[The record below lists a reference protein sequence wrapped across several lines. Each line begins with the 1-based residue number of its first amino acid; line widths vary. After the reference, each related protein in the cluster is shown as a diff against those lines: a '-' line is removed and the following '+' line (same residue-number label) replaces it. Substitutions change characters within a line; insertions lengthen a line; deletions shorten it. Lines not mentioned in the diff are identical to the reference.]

1 MKDVLT
7 PLEMRCVDK
16 NTEYNKLPTLLL
28 MENAGS
34 QIASHIVDNYPDKK
48 KVSLY
53 AGTGGNGGDAF
64 VAARHLL
71 NHGYR
76 IHLILLSRPENIK
89 NNDSILNWK
98 VIENVAK
105 ADGNIR
111 VSIITDSTQ
120 LNPDNSDIIVDAI
133 LGTGINGK
141 LRQPVSKAIDV
152 INYSPAVR
160 LSVDVPSGLDPSTG
174 EVFDKCV
181 VANETL
187 TLHKKK
193 TGLLKAQSSYVGEVT
208 VLDIGIPKLSE
219 KYVGEGDLLK
229 IPKVDSSSHKGQ
241 NGSVLIVGSN
251 RDYVGAVVFAAEG
264 ALKSGIDL
272 VYIVAPEDSADIIK
286 GYNPEFIVRKVDGDV
301 LSMDCYDDI
310 YELSKKV
317 DAVLIG
323 SGAGLDEKTGKLYNK
338 IVQDMDKPIIIDA
351 DALKLVDNENII
363 ESNTI
368 LTPHHAEF
376 EKFFSIKLP
385 DDFDEKID
393 LMMKL
398 SNKYNTTII
407 LKGQTDI
414 IVDKN
419 EYRLNDTGN
428 AGMTVGGTGDILAG
442 MITAYSAKM
451 NPFDSACIS
460 AFIIGQTADKLL
472 DETDY
477 NYTSNDII
485 DKL

>member
-141 LRQPVSKAIDV
+141 LRQPVSKAID
-152 INYSPAVR
+152 
-160 LSVDVPSGLDPSTG
+160 
-174 EVFDKCV
+174 
-181 VANETL
+181 
-187 TLHKKK
+187 
-193 TGLLKAQSSYVGEVT
+193 
-208 VLDIGIPKLSE
+208 
-219 KYVGEGDLLK
+219 
-229 IPKVDSSSHKGQ
+229 
-241 NGSVLIVGSN
+241 
-251 RDYVGAVVFAAEG
+251 
-264 ALKSGIDL
+264 
-272 VYIVAPEDSADIIK
+272 
-286 GYNPEFIVRKVDGDV
+286 
-301 LSMDCYDDI
+301 
-310 YELSKKV
+310 
-317 DAVLIG
+317 
-323 SGAGLDEKTGKLYNK
+323 
-338 IVQDMDKPIIIDA
+338 
-351 DALKLVDNENII
+351 
-363 ESNTI
+363 
-368 LTPHHAEF
+368 
-376 EKFFSIKLP
+376 
-385 DDFDEKID
+385 
-393 LMMKL
+393 
-398 SNKYNTTII
+398 
-407 LKGQTDI
+407 
-414 IVDKN
+414 
-419 EYRLNDTGN
+419 
-428 AGMTVGGTGDILAG
+428 
-442 MITAYSAKM
+442 
-451 NPFDSACIS
+451 
-460 AFIIGQTADKLL
+460 
-472 DETDY
+472 
-477 NYTSNDII
+477 
-485 DKL
+485 

>member
-1 MKDVLT
+1 MKEVLT

-16 NTEYNKLPTLLL
+16 NTEYNKLPTLVL

-34 QIASHIVDNYPDKK
+34 QIASYIVENYPDKK

-76 IHLILLSRPENIK
+76 IHLVLLSRPENIK
-89 NNDSILNWK
+89 NKDSILNWN
-98 VIENVAK
+98 VIEHISK

-111 VSIITDSTQ
+111 ISVITDSTQ
-120 LNPDNSDIIVDAI
+120 LKPDNSDIIVDAI

-141 LRQPVSKAIDV
+141 LRQPVSKAIDI
-152 INYSPAVR
+152 INYSPAIR
-160 LSVDVPSGLDPSTG
+160 LSVDVPSGLNPLTG

-181 VANETL
+181 VAHKTL

-193 TGLLKAQSSYVGEVT
+193 TGLLDAQSSYVGDVV
-208 VLDIGIPKLSE
+208 VLDIGIPRVSE

-229 IPKVDSSSHKGQ
+229 IPKVDANSHKGQ

-251 RDYVGAVVFAAEG
+251 KDYVGAVIFAAES

-272 VYIVAPEDSADIIK
+272 VYIVAPNSSADIIK
-286 GYNPEFIVRKVDGDV
+286 SYNPEFIVRKVDGDV
-301 LSMDCYDDI
+301 LSLDCYDDVC
-310 YELSKKV
+310 ELSKRV
-317 DAVLIG
+317 DSILIG
-323 SGAGLDEKTGKLYNK
+323 SGAGLDDTTAELYNK
-338 IVQDMDKPIIIDA
+338 MVNDIDKPIIIDA
-351 DALKLVDNENII
+351 DALKLVDKGKII
-363 ESNTI
+363 KANTI

-385 DDFDEKID
+385 SGFDEKID
-393 LMMKL
+393 ILRKL
-398 SNKYNTTII
+398 SIEYNTTIV
-407 LKGQTDI
+407 LKAKTDI
-414 IVDKN
+414 IVNSDDYK
-419 EYRLNDTGN
+419 LNDTGN

-442 MITAYSAKM
+442 MITAYSTKM
-451 NPFDSACIS
+451 NLFDSACIS
-460 AFIIGQTADKLL
+460 TFIIGQVADKLL
-472 DETDY
+472 DEKGY
-477 NYTSNDII
+477 GYTSNDILENI
-485 DKL
+485 